1 MRCALCLSSANMVNS
16 PQECAQRFM
25 ILADPLFALKK
36 ISASVAD
43 NSKYQFDQ
51 FLKVAQYECKEEFL
65 SFYFKED
72 GLDVFFP
79 PFLAENES
87 YNNLWAICKII
98 FILSHGQSLTEKGF
112 SINCKVIEH
121 NIQEKSLTP
130 QRLVYDAIRNG
141 GSQLSVFQI
150 TPALRKSCL
159 LSCQRYK
166 LDLEK
171 KVNSVDLKRK
181 IKHEIQKVKKQ
192 NMVLE
197 ATIKALKDGI
207 IKEALL
213 ADDNQDLPSTVKAAV
228 F

>member
-16 PQECAQRFM
+16 PQECSQRFM
-25 ILADPLFALKK
+25 IYALKK
-36 ISASVAD
+36 ISASAAD
-43 NSKYQFDQ
+43 NSKYQF
-51 FLKVAQYECKEEFL
+51 ECKEQFL

-72 GLDVFFP
+72 CLDVFFA

-98 FILSHGQSLTEKGF
+98 FIFSHGQSLTEKGF
-112 SINCKVIEH
+112 SINCEVIEH
-121 NIQEKSLTP
+121 NIQEKSLTS
-130 QRLVYDAIRNG
+130 QRLVYDAVHNG

-166 LDLEK
+166 LELEK
-171 KVNSVDLKRK
+171 KVSNSADLKRK
-181 IKHEIQKVKKQ
+181 IKREIQKVKKQ
-192 NMVLE
+192 NMGLE

-207 IKEALL
+207 KGG
-213 ADDNQDLPSTVKAAV
+213 TGCR
-228 F
+228 